1 MYRLKKN
8 SWQPARL
15 RRGDHLLFSIVLV
28 VIAYLRGLDY
38 ASGEDT
44 WMAKDFMV
52 AAAPAEV
59 WGFGGFLAGAVALSY
74 GMLSRRHIF
83 VYAGHAWL
91 ALSYGLNSLAHLLVV
106 APDIPYFDGIRG
118 MGATFLVALVHALGA
133 LRTGPDPL
141 QIEQSS
147 TMPAELIVQDGD
159 PG

>member
-38 ASGEDT
+38 AFGEDT

-59 WGFGGFLAGAVALSY
+59 WGFLGFLSGAVVLTY
-74 GMLSRRHIF
+74 GMLTRRHIF
-83 VYAGHAWL
+83 VYIGHGWL
-91 ALSYGLNSLAHLLVV
+91 ALAYGLNALAHLLVV
-106 APDIPYFDGIRG
+106 VQDPPYFDGIRG
-118 MGATFLVALVHALGA
+118 MGATALVALIHALGA
-133 LRTGPDPL
+133 LRTGPAPL
-141 QIEQSS
+141 RVQQLSAVPE
-147 TMPAELIVQDGD
+147 ELIVQDGD
-159 PG
+159 PE